1 MNTIWRKEGTLE
13 ILEQLSRNTMVE
25 YLGIQ
30 FTEIGPDYLKAT
42 MPVDKTTHQPM
53 GLLHGGASVALA
65 ETVASMAGNLAVE
78 ESKFCVGVEINAN
91 HVRSATNGYVKGT
104 ARPLALGRTIQVW
117 EIKIVD
123 DNSKLICISRLTLA
137 VKNRKKEKL

>member
-1 MNTIWRKEGTLE
+1 MKAIWRKERTLE
-13 ILEQLSRNTMVE
+13 MLAQFSRNTMME
-25 YLGIQ
+25 HLGIE

-42 MPVDKTTHQPM
+42 MPVDKSTHQPM

-65 ETVASMAGNLAVE
+65 ETVASMAGTLAVD

-91 HVRSATNGYVKGT
+91 HVRSVTNGCVTGT

-117 EIKIVD
+117 EIKIED
-123 DNSKLICISRLTLA
+123 ENSALICVSRLTLA
-137 VKNRKKEKL
+137 VKNIKVQKS